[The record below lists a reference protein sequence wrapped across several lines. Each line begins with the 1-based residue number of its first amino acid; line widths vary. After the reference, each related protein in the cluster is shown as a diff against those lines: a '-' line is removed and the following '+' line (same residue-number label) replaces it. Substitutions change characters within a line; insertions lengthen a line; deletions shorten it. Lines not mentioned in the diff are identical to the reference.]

1 MTSTANFKY
10 FCISMMT
17 NYIKRNRYSVLAI
30 KNPVKSRK
38 GCKPV
43 NVQDD
48 YISES
53 IKNITCECRKALE
66 QIISEYP
73 DIDNIPDTM
82 IDEIKNIIYD
92 QMVKPVIDDNI
103 IGNIR
108 SMDTDVL
115 CWWRDD
121 SYNKLGEKPFKTKD
135 FYDYIDLCCKDP
147 MAKDILMRSEDEIV
161 MKYVKDYRIRKNIV
175 FIANKLNDPDNIYF
189 DIYNADL
196 NTSTHFYENS
206 ETIFA
211 VRDAQIEEIKK
222 AGYRFS
228 DKMLAIFAEINASW
242 FVSELNRSL
251 SALDR

>member
-1 MTSTANFKY
+1 MVSMANFKY
-10 FCISMMT
+10 FCTSGMT
-17 NYIKRNRYSVLAI
+17 DYIKRNRYSVLVI
-30 KNPVKSRK
+30 KNPVKLRK
-38 GCKPV
+38 GRKPV
-43 NVQDD
+43 TIQDD

-82 IDEIKNIIYD
+82 IDEIKDIIYD
-92 QMVKPVIDDNI
+92 QMIKPVIDDDI
-103 IGNIR
+103 IENIR

-121 SYNKLGEKPFKTKD
+121 AYNKLGEKPFTTKD
-135 FYDYIDLCCKDP
+135 FYDYIDMCCKDP
-147 MAKDILMRSEDEIV
+147 MAKDILMRSKDEIV

-189 DIYNADL
+189 DIYNARL
-196 NTSTHFYENS
+196 GTSTRFYENP
-206 ETIFA
+206 EVIFA

-222 AGYRFS
+222 AGYRFN
-228 DKMLAIFAEINASW
+228 DKMISLFAETNASW

-251 SALDR
+251 SAIDK